1 MISFLSKIN
10 FVVEKKYRK
19 KLLLILTLSLIVTG
33 LEIMGIAMI
42 IPILS
47 IFVSENY
54 LQYTEKLLPN
64 KNKEEVFLIVL
75 IGFIIIY
82 LFKTF
87 FIKSLSNVQFKL
99 AHTLFANISRQ
110 FFEYY
115 LYKNFLFHVQ
125 KNSAEL
131 IRNIQTE
138 TSLFSFQVVFPLMR
152 LITELIVFFAI
163 LIMLI
168 DYNFTAS
175 LITFSFFSIVGFI
188 AIQLTNRKL
197 VLWGKI
203 RQDTSSL
210 SLKQLQQSLS
220 SIKEVFINSLREIF
234 LEKYHKYNY
243 TTSMAGYKRDTTL
256 QTPRPVLELLGVV
269 TFVFLILFLQ
279 NNGKNLSEILVIVGV
294 FFFASVRILPTVS
307 KIVNS
312 IQSLKYNS
320 SVVDIVYDVYS
331 KYKENEHLIK
341 KHKDSV
347 QNDSIDLKEIS
358 IEGVS
363 FSYPENK
370 KKIFEKIN
378 YKIKVN
384 EKIGLIG
391 KTGSGKTTFINL
403 LTGLVEC
410 NEGKIAINGT
420 NLNLI
425 TSEWQKSIG
434 YVPQL
439 VSILDEN
446 ILFNVTL
453 ETQKEKINFNK
464 LDEVLKIVDLYDYI
478 YSLPDNIYELA
489 GERGEKFSGGQC
501 QRLGIARA
509 LYKNPKILILDEATS
524 SLDEKTEN
532 FILKKLFDEVIDK
545 TILTISHRNSS
556 LRFCDKVIEIKDSQL
571 EEVKSNENR
580 VK

>member
-1 MISFLSKIN
+1 MINFLSKIN
-10 FVVEKKYRK
+10 LVVEKKYRK

-33 LEIMGIAMI
+33 LELIGIAMI

-54 LQYTEKLLPN
+54 IQYTEKLLPN

-87 FIKSLSNVQFKL
+87 FIKFLTNVQFKL
-99 AHTLFANISRQ
+99 AHKLFANTSRQ

-163 LIMLI
+163 MIMLI
-168 DYNFTAS
+168 NYNFTAS
-175 LITFSFFSIVGFI
+175 LITFSFFAVVGFI
-188 AIQLTNRKL
+188 AILLTNRKL
-197 VLWGKI
+197 VFWGKI
-203 RQDTSSL
+203 RQVNSSL

-220 SIKEVFINSLREIF
+220 SIKEVFINSLRDIF

-243 TTSMAGYKRDTTL
+243 TTAMAGYKRDTTL

-269 TFVFLILFLQ
+269 TFVFLILYLQ
-279 NNGKNLSEILVIVGV
+279 NNGKTLSEILVIVGV

-320 SVVDIVYDVYS
+320 SVVDIVYDEYS
-331 KYKENEHLIK
+331 KYKENEYLIK
-341 KHKDSV
+341 KHKNSL
-347 QNDSIDLKEIS
+347 QNDPIDLKEIS

-363 FSYPENK
+363 FSYPDNK

-378 YKIKVN
+378 YKINVN

-410 NEGKIAINGT
+410 NEGKININGT

-556 LRFCDKVIEIKDSQL
+556 LRFCDKVIEIKDSQIK
-571 EEVKSNENR
+571 EVKLNEKR
-580 VK
+580 V

>member
-175 LITFSFFSIVGFI
+175 LITFSFFSIVGF
-188 AIQLTNRKL
+188 K
-197 VLWGKI
+197 
-203 RQDTSSL
+203 
-210 SLKQLQQSLS
+210 
-220 SIKEVFINSLREIF
+220 
-234 LEKYHKYNY
+234 
-243 TTSMAGYKRDTTL
+243 
-256 QTPRPVLELLGVV
+256 
-269 TFVFLILFLQ
+269 
-279 NNGKNLSEILVIVGV
+279 KNLE
-294 FFFASVRILPTVS
+294 P
-307 KIVNS
+307 
-312 IQSLKYNS
+312 
-320 SVVDIVYDVYS
+320 
-331 KYKENEHLIK
+331 
-341 KHKDSV
+341 
-347 QNDSIDLKEIS
+347 
-358 IEGVS
+358 
-363 FSYPENK
+363 
-370 KKIFEKIN
+370 
-378 YKIKVN
+378 
-384 EKIGLIG
+384 
-391 KTGSGKTTFINL
+391 
-403 LTGLVEC
+403 
-410 NEGKIAINGT
+410 
-420 NLNLI
+420 
-425 TSEWQKSIG
+425 
-434 YVPQL
+434 
-439 VSILDEN
+439 
-446 ILFNVTL
+446 LF
-453 ETQKEKINFNK
+453 
-464 LDEVLKIVDLYDYI
+464 
-478 YSLPDNIYELA
+478 
-489 GERGEKFSGGQC
+489 
-501 QRLGIARA
+501 
-509 LYKNPKILILDEATS
+509 
-524 SLDEKTEN
+524 
-532 FILKKLFDEVIDK
+532 
-545 TILTISHRNSS
+545 
-556 LRFCDKVIEIKDSQL
+556 
-571 EEVKSNENR
+571 
-580 VK
+580 

>member
-1 MISFLSKIN
+1 MINFLKKIN

-33 LEIMGIAMI
+33 LELMGIAMI

-47 IFVSENY
+47 IFVSESY
-54 LQYTEKLLPN
+54 VQYTEKFLPN
-64 KNKEEVFLIVL
+64 KSKEEIFLIVL
-75 IGFIIIY
+75 FGFIVIY

-87 FIKSLSNVQFKL
+87 FIKFLTNVQFKL
-99 AHTLFANISRQ
+99 AHTLFANTSKQ

-125 KNSAEL
+125 KNSSEL

-152 LITELIVFFAI
+152 LITELIVFVAI
-163 LIMLI
+163 MIMLI

-203 RQDTSSL
+203 RQDNSSL

-243 TTSMAGYKRDTTL
+243 TTAMAGYKRDTTL

-269 TFVFLILFLQ
+269 TFVFLILYLQ
-279 NNGKNLSEILVIVGV
+279 SDGNSLSEILVIVGV

-320 SVVDIVYDVYS
+320 SVVDIVYEEYS
-331 KYKENEHLIK
+331 KFKKNEYLIK
-341 KHKDSV
+341 KLKSSK
-347 QNDSIDLKEIS
+347 QNQSIDLKEIC
-358 IEGVS
+358 IDGVS

-370 KKIFEKIN
+370 KKIFDDIYFKMN
-378 YKIKVN
+378 VN

-391 KTGSGKTTFINL
+391 KTGSGKTTFLNL
-403 LTGLVEC
+403 VTGLVEC
-410 NEGKIAINGT
+410 NEGEVRIN
-420 NLNLI
+420 NINI
-425 TSEWQKSIG
+425 NRISSEWQKSIG

-446 ILFNVTL
+446 VLFNITL
-453 ETQKEKINFNK
+453 ETEKEKINFEK
-464 LDEVLKIVDLYDYI
+464 VDEVLRIVDLYDYI
-478 YSLPDNIYELA
+478 YSLPKNIYELA

-509 LYKNPKILILDEATS
+509 LYKDPKILILDEATS

-532 FILKKLFDEVIDK
+532 FILKKLFSEITDK
-545 TILTISHRNSS
+545 TILTISHRKNS
-556 LRFCDKVIEIKDSQL
+556 LRFCDKVIEVKNAKL
-571 EEVKSNENR
+571 HEVNMNT
-580 VK
+580 VLNN